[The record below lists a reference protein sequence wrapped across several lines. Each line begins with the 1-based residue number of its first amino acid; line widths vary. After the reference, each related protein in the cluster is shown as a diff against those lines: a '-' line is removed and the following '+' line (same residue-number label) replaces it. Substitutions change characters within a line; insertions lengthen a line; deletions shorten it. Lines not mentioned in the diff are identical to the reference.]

1 MEPSQVF
8 SILRERI
15 TNLELPPGSILNLSE
30 LAQDFGMSR
39 TPIKEALILLQA
51 DEWVQRKG
59 SHFMVTPLSIDRIKD
74 ITEIRA
80 VLELQ
85 ANLWAMERTNEN
97 DLAALGKLI
106 IEIEKVNDKTSLKRL
121 LEIDFKF
128 HKIIYKATKNNQI
141 IQILQR
147 LLRHYSRYWLSFQVD
162 VDRDSCFNETLDI
175 IQAIHEKNEAKLKT
189 ATSEHI
195 KKSLQAIMGSYL
207 DWVSH

>member
-1 MEPSQVF
+1 MDPNQVF

-15 TNLELPPGSILNLSE
+15 TRLELSPGSILNLTE

-39 TPIKEALILLQA
+39 TPIKEALILLQG

-74 ITEIRA
+74 ITEIRT
-80 VLELQ
+80 VMELQ
-85 ANLWAMERTNEN
+85 ANLLAMERASENE
-97 DLAALGKLI
+97 LAGLRKI
-106 IEIEKVNDKTSLKRL
+106 VTEIDRVTDKTSLTRL

-128 HKIIYKATKNNQI
+128 HGIIYKATKNNQI
-141 IQILQR
+141 VQILQR
-147 LLRHYSRYWLSFQVD
+147 LLGHYSRFWLSLQVD
-162 VDRDSCFNETLDI
+162 IDRNSCFNDTLDI
-175 IQAIHEKNEAKLKT
+175 IEALQEKNEAKLKT

-207 DWVSH
+207 DWANH

>member
-1 MEPSQVF
+1 MRLSMDPNQVF

-15 TNLELPPGSILNLSE
+15 TLLELAPGSILNLSE

-74 ITEIRA
+74 ITEIRT
-80 VLELQ
+80 VMELQ
-85 ANLWAMERTNEN
+85 ANLWAMERASESE
-97 DLAALGKLI
+97 LAELGKI
-106 IEIEKVNDKTSLKRL
+106 ITEIDRTNNKASLTRL
-121 LEIDFKF
+121 LEIDLKF
-128 HKIIYKATKNNQI
+128 HRIIYKATKNNQI
-141 IQILQR
+141 LQILQR
-147 LLRHYSRYWLSFQVD
+147 LLGHYSRFWLSLRVD
-162 VDRDSCFNETLDI
+162 VDRNSCFIETLDI
-175 IQAIHEKNEAKLKT
+175 IEAIQEKNEAKLKT

-207 DWVSH
+207 